1 MFSLQHQ
8 FMTCFLYSCS
18 SKVDS
23 SQVSVFGILI
33 STVKSI
39 VVWWVDNLRLFQ
51 WFLSVSSHFQ
61 GKLFLA
67 SLQ

>member
-1 MFSLQHQ
+1 MFYMPHQ
-8 FMTCFLYSCS
+8 FMTCFLYSRDG
-18 SKVDS
+18 KVDS
-23 SQVSVFGILI
+23 GQVSMLGILI

-39 VVWWVDNLRLFQ
+39 VVWCVDDLRLFQ
-51 WFLSVSSHFQ
+51 WFLSASSHFQ